1 MEESV
6 KEGKLST
13 IGVSSF
19 EKEDLDNLIKNS
31 STKLAVNQI
40 LVHIGETSMDLIDY
54 GQVGVFPVFGL
65 YN

>member
-6 KEGKLST
+6 KEGKLRT

-19 EKEDLDNLIKNS
+19 EKEDLDNLINNS